1 MDKRR
6 EDLTKLKSYT
16 QKVDN
21 DLTMILQSLQWDRK
35 NLLQNPVLCTC
46 RYDSNHNI
54 PPDKIEKHEKIC
66 FLRENGYSKEDQMLP
81 EPLDANANTLVK
93 LKKDDIQEMITN
105 ASRADITFKK
115 GVGCHG
121 AEPMSLERLQVC
133 YSADERRVIHDAVV
147 SAVPSC
153 HDLADLALLSESN
166 EQGSKVILTRKE
178 ILLELRNM
186 RRRRTKYRVA
196 PKTRNYSDVLRDVIK
211 TQMEVYNDVK
221 TEETIP
227 KETVDENNS
236 QYSHN
241 FDRNRHNSYNVGR
254 NRQDSYNVD
263 RNRQDSYN
271 VDRNRQDSYNVE
283 RNRQDSYNVDRD
295 RHDSHNVDKN
305 RNDSHNDNINRYE
318 QPKKWVPRPIQV
330 KIEREE
336 HTDRDRIDNR
346 RRSRRDS
353 DDNERHRHERK
364 KWVPRPIQEEIK
376 TENED
381 YNERDA
387 RTDRSHSRHHSK
399 HDDRHRHERPKKWVP
414 KPIKIEVKTEREH
427 SSKRDSSSE
436 SRHSRRDY
444 RNYSEDRDE
453 HDEDSVP
460 RPIKEEIKT
469 EREDS
474 TERQRCLERRYSSQ
488 DLGTVPRPIKVE
500 VKTEKENTKSTT
512 EHRRER
518 SHKTNRDEV
527 NRTHEP
533 DRSSRRD
540 HNPRETRY
548 FEKNDQERTQKYG
561 EHSRKRRDGYEE
573 YSNNRDKRRER
584 HNYTDD
590 REYRS
595 EKRHKTNYRS
605 NDYDVESKRRKES
618 RVDEESYDDR
628 RQKRDDRRKDKDRRR
643 KDKQRHRNYE
653 DGGSRQDYRHEDSEE
668 PRDMIQIKQERPDS
682 VTSKDNHDGCYDEGH
697 GDRNCAGHRRYYDDS
712 DMQNVY
718 DPNKKIKTEK

>member
-6 EDLTKLKSYT
+6 DDLTELKSYT
-16 QKVDN
+16 EKVDN

-46 RYDSNHNI
+46 RYDSNHKI
-54 PPDKIEKHEKIC
+54 PPDTIEKHEKIC

-93 LKKDDIQEMITN
+93 LKKEDIQEMIAN

-147 SAVPSC
+147 TAVPSC

-241 FDRNRHNSYNVGR
+241 FDRNRHNSYNV
-254 NRQDSYNVD
+254 D
-263 RNRQDSYN
+263 RNRH
-271 VDRNRQDSYNVE
+271 
-283 RNRQDSYNVDRD
+283 DSYNVDRD
-295 RHDSHNVDKN
+295 RHDSCNVYRDRHDSYNVDRN
-305 RNDSHNDNINRYE
+305 RNDSHNDNKNRYE
-318 QPKKWVPRPIQV
+318 QLKKWVPRPIQV
-330 KIEREE
+330 KTEREE
-336 HTDRDRIDNR
+336 HTDRDRIDYR

-353 DDNERHRHERK
+353 DDDERHRHGRK
-364 KWVPRPIQEEIK
+364 KWVPRPIQEEVK
-376 TENED
+376 TENKD
-381 YNERDA
+381 FNERDV
-387 RTDRSHSRHHSK
+387 RSDRGHSRHHSK
-399 HDDRHRHERPKKWVP
+399 HDDRHRYEHPKKWVP
-414 KPIKIEVKTEREH
+414 RPIKIEVKTEREN
-427 SSKRDSSSE
+427 SSERDRTSE
-436 SRHSRRDY
+436 SRPSRRDY
-444 RNYSEDRDE
+444 GNYSEDRDE
-453 HDEDSVP
+453 YEDSVP

-474 TERQRCLERRYSSQ
+474 AERQRRLERRYSSQ
-488 DLGTVPRPIKVE
+488 DLGMVPRPIKVE
-500 VKTEKENTKSTT
+500 VKTEREDTESTT

-518 SHKTNRDEV
+518 SHKTNNDEV
-527 NRTHEP
+527 NRTHES

-548 FEKNDQERTQKYG
+548 YENNDQERIQKYG

-584 HNYTDD
+584 QNYSDD

-595 EKRHKTNYRS
+595 EKRHKTHHRS

-618 RVDEESYDDR
+618 WVDEESYDDR

-643 KDKQRHRNYE
+643 KDKHRHRNYE

-668 PRDMIQIKQERPDS
+668 PSDRIQIKQERPDS
-682 VTSKDNHDGCYDEGH
+682 VTSRDNHDGCDDEGH

-712 DMQNVY
+712 GMQNVY